1 MKINQKYKYIFVDYF
16 DTTCFRHI
24 HSFQIYHQWAKCMLV
39 KIPELEEIPLD
50 EIVDLRHRA
59 HHIVGEKYE
68 EAPYCQTME
77 MLYDL
82 LGKRVKLL
90 MDRQSFVEA
99 SLNIDISV
107 EIGCQ
112 YVNQKIIKML
122 RKEKAKGKKVFLV
135 SDFYLPG
142 SAYNDF
148 LVNIQ
153 CQDLFDKVY
162 ISESCNHTK
171 ASGSLYRYIL
181 EENHIKASEV
191 VMIGDSKHAD
201 VRMAKAQGLGA
212 IWYFPLRHKIWTN
225 YSRITKR
232 DFAKHALKSKFNDL
246 YHHSTFAEYAA
257 PLCYFSKSLSIEM
270 ATVGGGRLSLTSL
283 PEVAIL

>member
-1 MKINQKYKYIFVDYF
+1 
-16 DTTCFRHI
+16 
-24 HSFQIYHQWAKCMLV
+24 MLA

-77 MLYDL
+77 MLYEL
-82 LGKRVKLL
+82 LGKRVRLF

-99 SLNIDISV
+99 SLYIDISI

-112 YVNQKIIKML
+112 YGNLEIIRML
-122 RKEKAKGKKVFLV
+122 RKEKAKGKKIFLV
-135 SDFYLPG
+135 SDFYLPS
-142 SAYNDF
+142 SAYDDF
-148 LVNIQ
+148 LINIQ
-153 CQDLFDKVY
+153 CRDLFDKIY

-181 EENHIKASEV
+181 EKNHIEASEV

-201 VRMAKAQGLGA
+201 VKMARAQGLDA

-232 DFAKHALKSKFNDL
+232 DFAMYALKSKFNDL

-257 PLCYFSKSLSIEM
+257 PLCYFSKNLSMEM
-270 ATVGGGRLSLTSL
+270 AIVGGGRLS
-283 PEVAIL
+283 